1 METFEAV
8 TSFLEEIAN
17 LIGSCRIYE
26 NLFSPGDLESTGRAM
41 KYLLLLY
48 VAILEFIAEA
58 NVYFNTPSGSK
69 FRLIWK
75 PTQQLDMHRKSSI
88 FCSTSSFLF

>member
-41 KYLLLLY
+41 KCLLLLY

-69 FRLIWK
+69 FRFI
-75 PTQQLDMHRKSSI
+75 
-88 FCSTSSFLF
+88 